1 MKNYI
6 LDYVNENEYKKKEKA
21 IKKYNML
28 AYKKLIFEYYND
40 LRDGNFQGVC
50 VETDKQNGISKYE
63 LKLPT
68 DRMFANVH
76 GPLMLH
82 YSVYEKQRMVM
93 LNTLTPEDILTEG
106 HMEELTTYKGVMV
119 TNSHKEKDMFKINLF
134 NAMRKDGFTMI
145 GALTMILGLAIML
158 ITIGIIIF

>member
-40 LRDGNFQGVC
+40 LREGRFPGVC

-68 DRMFANVH
+68 DRMFSNVH

-82 YSVYEKQRMVM
+82 YSVYEQQRMVM
-93 LNTLTPEDILTEG
+93 LNTLTPEDVLTEG
-106 HMEELTTYKGVMV
+106 HMEELSTYKGVMV
-119 TNSHKEKDMFKINLF
+119 NN
-134 NAMRKDGFTMI
+134 
-145 GALTMILGLAIML
+145 
-158 ITIGIIIF
+158 

>member
-68 DRMFANVH
+68 DKMFANVH

-82 YSVYEKQRMVM
+82 YIVYEKQKMVM
-93 LNTLTPEDILTEG
+93 LNTLTPEDVLTEG
-106 HMEELTTYKGVMV
+106 HMEELSTYKGVMV

-134 NAMRKDGFTMI
+134 NAMRKDGFTMV
-145 GALTMILGLAIML
+145 GGLAMIAGIAIML
-158 ITIGIIIF
+158 ITMIAIIF

>member
-6 LDYVNENEYKKKEKA
+6 LDYINENEYKKKEKA

-68 DRMFANVH
+68 DKMFANVH

-93 LNTLTPEDILTEG
+93 LDTLTPEDVLTEG

-134 NAMRKDGFTMI
+134 NAMRKDGFTMLGGLFMII
-145 GALTMILGLAIML
+145 GIAIML
-158 ITIGIIIF
+158 VTMIMIIF

>member
-40 LRDGNFQGVC
+40 LREGKFQGVC

-93 LNTLTPEDILTEG
+93 LNTLTPEDVLTEG
-106 HMEELTTYKGVMV
+106 HMEELSTYKGVMV

-134 NAMRKDGFTMI
+134 NAMNRDGFTRI
-145 GALTMILGLAIML
+145 AQLGFLFAIAVTIILAIVL
-158 ITIGIIIF
+158 

>member
-28 AYKKLIFEYYND
+28 AYKKLLFEVYND
-40 LRDGNFQGVC
+40 LRDGKFQGIC
-50 VETDKQNGISKYE
+50 VETDKKNGISKYE

-68 DRMFANVH
+68 DNLFAKVH

-82 YSVYEKQRMVM
+82 YSVYEEQHMVM
-93 LNTLTPEDILTEG
+93 LNTLTPEDVLTEG
-106 HMEELTTYKGVMV
+106 HMEELSTYKGVMV
-119 TNSHKEKDMFKINLF
+119 TNSHKDKDVFKINLF
-134 NAMRKDGFTMI
+134 SAMRKDGFSLFAGLSLLMVI
-145 GALTMILGLAIML
+145 AIVVILIIAL
-158 ITIGIIIF
+158 

>member
-40 LRDGNFQGVC
+40 LREGKFQGVC

-82 YSVYEKQRMVM
+82 YIVYDNQRMVM
-93 LNTLTPEDILTEG
+93 LNTLTPEDVLTEG
-106 HMEELTTYKGVMV
+106 HMEELSTYKGVMV

-134 NAMRKDGFTMI
+134 NAMKKDGFTLI
-145 GALTMILGLAIML
+145 GWLALILSLAI
-158 ITIGIIIF
+158 IIVTFFNIVL

>member
-40 LRDGNFQGVC
+40 LREGKFQGVC

-93 LNTLTPEDILTEG
+93 LNTLTPEDVLTEG

-134 NAMRKDGFTMI
+134 NAMNRDGFTRI
-145 GALTMILGLAIML
+145 AQLGFLFAIAVTIILAIVL
-158 ITIGIIIF
+158 

>member
-40 LRDGNFQGVC
+40 LREGKFPGVC

-76 GPLMLH
+76 GPLVLH
-82 YSVYEKQRMVM
+82 YSVYENQRMVM
-93 LNTLTPEDILTEG
+93 LNTLTPEDVLTEG
-106 HMEELTTYKGVMV
+106 HMEELSTYKGVMV
-119 TNSHKEKDMFKINLF
+119 TNSHKDKDMFKINLF
-134 NAMRKDGFTMI
+134 NAMNKNGFTMI
-145 GALTMILGLAIML
+145 GWLALLASLCVMIVTAFK
-158 ITIGIIIF
+158 IF

>member
-6 LDYVNENEYKKKEKA
+6 LDYINENEYKKKEKA

-28 AYKKLIFEYYND
+28 AYKKLIFDYYND

-68 DRMFANVH
+68 DKMFANVH

-93 LNTLTPEDILTEG
+93 LDTLTPEDVLTEG

-134 NAMRKDGFTMI
+134 NAMRKDGFTML
-145 GALTMILGLAIML
+145 GGLTMILGIAVMVVTMIMIL
-158 ITIGIIIF
+158 F

>member
-6 LDYVNENEYKKKEKA
+6 LDYINENEYKKKEKA

-68 DRMFANVH
+68 DRIFVNVH
-76 GPLMLH
+76 GPLILH
-82 YSVYEKQRMVM
+82 YSVYEKQRIVM

-106 HMEELTTYKGVMV
+106 HMEELSTYKGVMV

-134 NAMRKDGFTMI
+134 NAMRKDGFTMV
-145 GALTMILGLAIML
+145 GGLAMILGIAIML
-158 ITIGIIIF
+158 ITMVIIIF

>member
-1 MKNYI
+1 MKNYL

-28 AYKKLIFEYYND
+28 AYKKLIFEYYNA
-40 LRDGNFQGVC
+40 LREGNFLGVC
-50 VETDKQNGISKYE
+50 VETDKKNGISKYE

-68 DRMFANVH
+68 DNMFAKVH

-82 YSVYEKQRMVM
+82 YSVYDAQHIVM
-93 LNTLTPEDILTEG
+93 LNTLTPEDVLTEG
-106 HMEELTTYKGVMV
+106 HMEELSTYKGVMV

-134 NAMRKDGFTMI
+134 NAMKRDDGFTKLAGLSLLI
-145 GALTMILGLAIML
+145 IVALVIIL
-158 ITIGIIIF
+158 IIAL